1 MAVVGFILCSQKC
14 GWPETQHTQSWNGMP
29 CPPCSCFFPLQL
41 PKWTPWRRSS
51 APPRLHSQWA
61 LSPGAA
67 ADAEDSLLLH
77 GPAQRSAATGAS
89 AEPVLRPLTLG
100 TSQAPHGA
108 SQVALVVKKPPT
120 DAGDIRD
127 PGSILGREDPLEE
140 DMATHSSIFAQ
151 RIPWMEEPGR
161 PQSMGSQR
169 VGHDWS
175 DLAHTHTYRLRMVSE
190 DRGIP
195 LVRDAPLAD
204 SFPGPPGDALWLNS
218 CFILP
223 SRTGPVEI
231 LD

>member
-1 MAVVGFILCSQKC
+1 MDGLKHSTPKV
-14 GWPETQHTQSWNGMP
+14 ETACPAHPAPVSFLSSCPSGHLGGGPQSLLAFTPSEP
-29 CPPCSCFFPLQL
+29 CPLVLLQTL
-41 PKWTPWRRSS
+41 
-51 APPRLHSQWA
+51 
-61 LSPGAA
+61 
-67 ADAEDSLLLH
+67 EDSLLLH
-77 GPAQRSAATGAS
+77 GPAQRRAATGAS

-169 VGHDWS
+169 VGHD
-175 DLAHTHTYRLRMVSE
+175 
-190 DRGIP
+190 
-195 LVRDAPLAD
+195 
-204 SFPGPPGDALWLNS
+204 
-218 CFILP
+218 
-223 SRTGPVEI
+223 
-231 LD
+231 